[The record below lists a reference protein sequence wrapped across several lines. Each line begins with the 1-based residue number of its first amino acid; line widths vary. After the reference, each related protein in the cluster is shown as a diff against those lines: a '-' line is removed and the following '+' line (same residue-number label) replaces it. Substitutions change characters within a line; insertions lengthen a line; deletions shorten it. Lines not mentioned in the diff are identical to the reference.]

1 MAFFWTILRQS
12 QADYLKTLRSHF
24 DFSTWIM
31 KLFGLSKGLN
41 SGDVFPFLK
50 GTIGTKGDGF
60 IVFPDF
66 FQQMW
71 GGLDCFFFLI
81 VNIQS
86 QQKPFTRGVLLEV
99 VPCAWNQP
107 NDPFPHHLRFMSV
120 ISIVPRQIGCVDV
133 CSVSPRTKKVDGFSP
148 RWGNVDAE
156 MMITQGVLGVP
167 QIP

>member
-1 MAFFWTILRQS
+1 
-12 QADYLKTLRSHF
+12 
-24 DFSTWIM
+24 M